1 MSKILNPLLENQELH
16 DAHIRFA
23 KGQTK
28 AKYERIRAKYE
39 NINNEIVKEPKEP
52 DVTLYKMRMEL
63 YPNLKYKIKVNLYV
77 SALNTGKLKT
87 INQEKLNEYNIVFNG
102 TKYVK
107 A

>member
-1 MSKILNPLLENQELH
+1 MSKTLNPLLENQELH
-16 DAHIRFA
+16 DAHVRFA
-23 KGQTK
+23 QSQTK

-39 NINNEIVKEPKEP
+39 NINNEIVKEPKESEP
-52 DVTLYKMRMEL
+52 TLYKMRMQL
-63 YPNLKYKIKVNLYV
+63 YPNLKHNIKVNLYV

-87 INQEKLNEYNIVFNG
+87 VNQEKLKEYNIVFNG